1 MGFWK
6 MLLGGSTE
14 TPEEEKK
21 SVEAKQFDLLKYD
34 GVKAMRMGQFDY
46 AVKCFREALK
56 IQEDLKV
63 RDYLSQAL
71 IHQGQLAEA
80 VAELKAL
87 HQLAPDNVEVLL
99 QAAHVAYMQEDYD
112 EMDNLCQQALA
123 IDETHSRVH
132 YLIAQACAGR
142 GDVIGAIARLTKAI
156 VLEPDFADARL
167 LRAQVLTKMGEV
179 KGAKEDVDWLMAHNA
194 DHEDVVLAAAR
205 LAQAAGQSSEALNL
219 YDKLIDMNPFH
230 LEAYHER
237 GRLRYDAGDKKG
249 AEEDMQKVLELNP
262 NELADV
268 SGDYSA
274 EGVEQHMKRVYS
286 AINPFGL

>member
-6 MLLGGSTE
+6 TLLGGVDE
-14 TPEEEKK
+14 TPEEDKK
-21 SVEAKQFDLLKYD
+21 NADAKQFDLLKYD
-34 GVKAMRMGQFDY
+34 GVKAMRIGQFDY
-46 AVKCFREALK
+46 AVKCYREALK
-56 IQEDLKV
+56 IQDDLEV
-63 RDYLSQAL
+63 RDYLAQAL
-71 IHQGQLAEA
+71 IRQGQLAEA
-80 VAELKAL
+80 ITELKAL
-87 HQLAPDNVEVLL
+87 HQQAPDNVEVLL

-112 EMDNLCQQALA
+112 EMDTLCQQALQV
-123 IDETHSRVH
+123 DETHPRVH
-132 YLIAQACAGR
+132 YLYAQACAGR
-142 GDVIGAIARLTKAI
+142 GDIIGAIARLTKAV
-156 VLEPDFADARL
+156 VLDPDFADARL

-179 KGAKEDVDWLMAHNA
+179 KGAKEDVDWLMARHA

-205 LAQAAGQSSEALNL
+205 LAQAKGQADEALQL
-219 YDKLIDMNPFH
+219 YTRLIDMNPFH

-237 GRLRYDAGDKKG
+237 GRLRYEAGDKQG
-249 AEEDMQKVLELNP
+249 AEEDMQKLLELNP

>member
-6 MLLGGSTE
+6 TLLGGDAE
-14 TPEEEKK
+14 NPEEEKK
-21 SVEAKQFDLLKYD
+21 NADAKQFDLLKYD

-46 AVKCFREALK
+46 AVKCYREALK
-56 IQEDLKV
+56 LQEDLEV

-71 IHQGQLAEA
+71 IHLGALAEA
-80 VAELKAL
+80 LAELKTL
-87 HQLAPDNVEVLL
+87 HELTPDNAEVLL
-99 QAAHVAYMQEDYD
+99 QAAHVAYMQEDYE
-112 EMDNLCQQALA
+112 EMEHLCQQAQE
-123 IDETHSRVH
+123 IDGDNPRVH
-132 YLIAQACAGR
+132 YLFSQACVQR
-142 GDVIGAIARLTKAI
+142 NDVIGAIARLTKAI
-156 VLEPDFADARL
+156 VLEPEFSDARL

-179 KGAKEDVDWLMAHNA
+179 KGAQEDVDWLMSHHA

-205 LAQAAGQSSEALNL
+205 LAQAKGQSTEALSL
-219 YDKLIDMNPFH
+219 YDKLIDMNPFQ
-230 LEAYHER
+230 LDAYHER
-237 GRLRYDAGDKKG
+237 GRLRYETGDKKG
-249 AEEDMQKVLELNP
+249 AEEDMQKLLELNP